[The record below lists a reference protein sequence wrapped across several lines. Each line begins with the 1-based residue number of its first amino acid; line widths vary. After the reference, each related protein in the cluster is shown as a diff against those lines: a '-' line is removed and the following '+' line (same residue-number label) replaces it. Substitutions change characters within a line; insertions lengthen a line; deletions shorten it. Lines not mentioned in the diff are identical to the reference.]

1 MFSVESQLLLCVLLS
16 SDGVDKRGRRVQQTS
31 AEDLRRY
38 YDLHDDT
45 ATAPPE
51 GASDSDG
58 DSDSSTDVEEVTA
71 LQKPEVGVACC
82 KWVWPL

>member
-1 MFSVESQLLLCVLLS
+1 MESQLLPCFLISL
-16 SDGVDKRGRRVQQTS
+16 DGVDKRGRRVQQTS

-45 ATAPPE
+45 AKAPLE
-51 GASDSDG
+51 GTSDSDG
-58 DSDSSTDVEEVTA
+58 DSDCSTDVEEVTA
-71 LQKPEVGVACC
+71 LQEPEVGVAYC

>member
-1 MFSVESQLLLCVLLS
+1 MFSVESQLLPCFLIS

-38 YDLHDDT
+38 YDLHDNT

-51 GASDSDG
+51 SAS

-71 LQKPEVGVACC
+71 LQEPEVGVAYC